1 MGTQFGLFRA
11 LDSDAERSFDS
22 DSERV
27 IRLGYQMDGSRLA
40 PTKVLLTGGWDN
52 TVQFWDMR
60 VGHSV
65 KSIFGPHLS
74 GDSLDVCGDE
84 ILTGSWWVPVS
95 DKVTIVSRISTAVKE
110 GIAYVR

>member
-1 MGTQFGLFRA
+1 M
-11 LDSDAERSFDS
+11 
-22 DSERV
+22 
-27 IRLGYQMDGSRLA
+27 

-65 KSIFGPHLS
+65 RSIFGPHLS

-84 ILTGSWWVPVS
+84 ILTGSWWVPSLTSHDCASNPVS
-95 DKVTIVSRISTAVKE
+95 
-110 GIAYVR
+110 G